1 MKKGEVY
8 LSFVFQGITSL
19 VSSLGGALS
28 LYLGISVA
36 MLFEVLE
43 FGIDILIGLLSFN
56 NKRK

>member
-1 MKKGEVY
+1 MF
-8 LSFVFQGITSL
+8 LFQGLSSV

-43 FGIDILIGLLSFN
+43 FGIDILIGLLPFC